1 MDYRDYRLRVRKL
14 TTDIQEIVE
23 SFLLRVNT
31 PETQQALIMALNACL
46 ARFVQEV
53 ELPHTIQGRVIPS
66 TPPQSSVSHSAGSS
80 YGEELIV
87 ELYDEKNLR
96 VKYDNYTGRFQG
108 ITEDGKI
115 SWTFI

>member
-46 ARFVQEV
+46 ASFVQEV
-53 ELPHTIQGRVIPS
+53 GLPHTIQGRVS
-66 TPPQSSVSHSAGSS
+66 LVSPQSSVSHSAGSS